1 MPCCTPG
8 TQVFGALENAG
19 HDTVMNQEEETI
31 IIFHIASL
39 GDTVISIPCYRE
51 IARRHPSALRY
62 ILTNFP
68 IGAKMIPAESLLRP
82 MGLITG
88 GIEYPMPLRRLRD
101 MWSLRRTLSKL
112 RPKILYYLTPETHPV
127 RMVRHC
133 AFFRACGIRSIRGV
147 PWSKGTRYPKM
158 IEGGRVWETEASRL
172 LRAIGA
178 KEDTAAPGDTQ
189 RDLKLS
195 TDEISAA
202 ESVLAGGRGLD
213 RFIAISVG
221 GKVPLND
228 WGDERWS
235 YLLSMLSREHPD
247 LGVVFVGSADERAR
261 NDRLAQVWSGPKLN
275 TCGMLTPRQTAALLS
290 RAVLFLGHDTGT
302 LHLAAAAGSQ
312 VIGIYSARNVPG
324 KWFSGREKDIFF
336 YHQPECFGCEY
347 VEISECPNKRV
358 CMTAHDADKIFAR
371 ANEALQM
378 SFLGAAQST
387 Q

>member
-31 IIFHIASL
+31 IILHIASL

-101 MWSLRRTLSKL
+101 MWSLRHTLQIEAKDSL
-112 RPKILYYLTPETHPV
+112 LPNTGNAWV

-235 YLLSMLSREHPD
+235 YLL
-247 LGVVFVGSADERAR
+247 
-261 NDRLAQVWSGPKLN
+261 
-275 TCGMLTPRQTAALLS
+275 
-290 RAVLFLGHDTGT
+290 
-302 LHLAAAAGSQ
+302 
-312 VIGIYSARNVPG
+312 
-324 KWFSGREKDIFF
+324 
-336 YHQPECFGCEY
+336 
-347 VEISECPNKRV
+347 RV
-358 CMTAHDADKIFAR
+358 C
-371 ANEALQM
+371 
-378 SFLGAAQST
+378 
-387 Q
+387 